1 MYEAQIMIFFV
12 VLFKGHFK
20 LTLGGDLRERIES
33 LVPPIVGLGLLY
45 LKLSQIFYRQYSLKK
60 LKIWYY
66 RSCNHIILG
75 IKCARDLNLQRWSWS
90 HRFEVY
96 VGDLKRELEV
106 LVIADPHQRILRG
119 SELDWIILV
128 KFTTNCIFLTIN
140 FYLI

>member
-20 LTLGGDLRERIES
+20 LTLGGFLQRIVS
-33 LVPPIVGLGLLY
+33 LVPPIVDLGFLY
-45 LKLSQIFYRQYSLKK
+45 SKLSQIFHQQYSLKK

-66 RSCNHIILG
+66 RSFSHIILV
-75 IKCARDLNLQRWSWS
+75 IKCNRDLNLQRWSWS
-90 HRFEVY
+90 HRLEVY
-96 VGDLKRELEV
+96 VGDLKHELEV

-128 KFTTNCIFLTIN
+128 KFTANCIFLTIN